1 MKQIVLATGN
11 LGKVREV
18 NELLADCDFQVLPQ
32 SAFNVPE
39 AEETGLSFVE
49 NALIKARNA
58 AAHSGLPAI
67 ADDSGLVV
75 DALGGAPGVRSAR
88 FAGPHSTD
96 AQNLAKLLAELTH
109 VPPGQRSAHFHC
121 VVVAL
126 RAADDPAP
134 EITEGRWY
142 GEIAL
147 EPRGRGGFGYD
158 PLFWLPGRRRTSAE
172 LDAQEKNRI
181 SHRGQALAKLLARL
195 RDEDRA

>member
-147 EPRGRGGFGYD
+147 EPRGSGGFGYD
-158 PLFWLPGRRRTSAE
+158 PAFFDHSLGATAAE
-172 LDAQEKNRI
+172 LSSEAKNRV
-181 SHRGQALAKLLARL
+181 SHRGQAIAALLERL
-195 RDEDRA
+195 TGR